1 MIFEIIWN
9 EIFHRLT
16 LARLYSRLQ
25 KNSDIAKLMV
35 FREFMI
41 NIFMNIGFTQN
52 LQHPVFYL
60 KSELINWF
68 IKLPQMKS
76 DYLLKHKILVV
87 SPIEKMNAESKAA
100 NEGMAKKHKEYLSY
114 LELCTA
120 SLNHQI
126 NLQNIKNIWRQLK
139 HINFRLNLNSLWIV
153 FQKETVLDDDQE
165 NPQIKGL
172 QALIDNL
179 SFSTLLYQKPVG

>member
-1 MIFEIIWN
+1 
-9 EIFHRLT
+9 
-16 LARLYSRLQ
+16 
-25 KNSDIAKLMV
+25 
-35 FREFMI
+35 
-41 NIFMNIGFTQN
+41 MNIGFTPN
-52 LQHPVFYL
+52 FQHPVFYL

-68 IKLPQMKS
+68 LKLPQMKS
-76 DYLLKHKILVV
+76 DYLLKHKILIV
-87 SPIEKMNAESKAA
+87 SPIEKMSAESKGGT
-100 NEGMAKKHKEYLSY
+100 EGVGKRQKEYLNY

-153 FQKETVLDDDQE
+153 FQKETGLEDDQDG
-165 NPQIKGL
+165 PRIKGL

-179 SFSTLLYQKPVG
+179 SLTTLMYQKPVL